1 MRAGGWA
8 WYYISATA
16 DLRAQAVEFAQAPRK
31 GGGAARMLGAAVG
44 AAQGDG
50 GEWYYMDARGM
61 QQGPF
66 GLQQMQ
72 QWYAAGYFI
81 PELQAKR
88 GRRGAASLRD
98 DQRGCGRRRDATAAE
113 AGDCW
118 WRGQGW
124 GPRVCGG
131 GDSDAVGGGVLS
143 ADRRHA
149 ERERESLAASVQQP
163 GAGKEEGR
171 GAGERHCIRH
181 PIFGS
186 APWRAEQERWDVFQQ
201 HQAVVLQ
208 PVRPTAVARP
218 QLVVMR
224 AAG

>member
-1 MRAGGWA
+1 
-8 WYYISATA
+8 
-16 DLRAQAVEFAQAPRK
+16 
-31 GGGAARMLGAAVG
+31 
-44 AAQGDG
+44 
-50 GEWYYMDARGM
+50 
-61 QQGPF
+61 
-66 GLQQMQ
+66 MQ
-72 QWYAAGYFI
+72 QWYAAGYLT

-88 GRRGAASLRD
+88 GRRGAAPLRD
-98 DQRGCGRRRDATAAE
+98 DQRDRGHRRDATEAE

-131 GDSDAVGGGVLS
+131 GDSDAVGGGVFS

-149 ERERESLAASVQQP
+149 ERESLAASVQQP

-171 GAGERHCIRH
+171 GAGGRH
-181 PIFGS
+181 PTFGS

-201 HQAVVLQ
+201 HQAVMLRR
-208 PVRPTAVARP
+208 VRPTAVARP
-218 QLVVMR
+218 QLAVMR